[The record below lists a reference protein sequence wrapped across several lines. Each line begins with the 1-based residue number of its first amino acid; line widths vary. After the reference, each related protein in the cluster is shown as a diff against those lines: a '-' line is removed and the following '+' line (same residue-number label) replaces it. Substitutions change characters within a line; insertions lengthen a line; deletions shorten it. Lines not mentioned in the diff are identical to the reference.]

1 MRLADPADP
10 HQAWIVSTRRP
21 GKLAAIVGEYIVVPG
36 SPSSSENLSEN
47 SMEDNHG

>member
-1 MRLADPADP
+1 LRLADPADP

-21 GKLAAIVGEYIVVPG
+21 DKLAAIVGEYVVVPG
-36 SPSSSENLSEN
+36 SPSSSEN